1 MKLADLIPFLRRRT
15 LSRYADDKAVQDF
28 ARVAETAGLMES
40 QRLDQAAAI
49 IGKDDV
55 TGEDVERLGK
65 LLGEP

>member
-1 MKLADLIPFLRRRT
+1 MAILPFLRRHT

-28 ARVAETAGLMES
+28 ARVAERAGLMES

-55 TGEDVERLGK
+55 TGDDVERLGK